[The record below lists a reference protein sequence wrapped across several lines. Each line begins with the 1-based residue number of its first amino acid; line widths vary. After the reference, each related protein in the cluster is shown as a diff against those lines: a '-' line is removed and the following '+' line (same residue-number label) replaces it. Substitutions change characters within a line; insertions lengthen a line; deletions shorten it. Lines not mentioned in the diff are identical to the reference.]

1 MTVETPTHPGKIP
14 SRRTAHGIRG
24 RTAVVAIG
32 GVTALTAAGILGY
45 EAIQG
50 QQGHDNGPKSS
61 AGAIV
66 VNGETPKP
74 IDTANPTVV
83 APSSSPLQSEN
94 PTVAPGTPEIPMPE
108 WAKKIPAQALSPDR
122 VPLSTQTKTDVKNRA
137 AGVKMMPVDIGLGY
151 IVVAQGETLVQ
162 ATPTADGTGALACAT
177 TGGDKFT
184 KKVLG
189 ETTFQG
195 EKLELDQLMG
205 SVCFLFDDSIQVI
218 DQKSQSVSQG
228 LDALAPFLQQGVSF
242 TAMAQGRIPPEK
254 LAIIEK
260 GIKELQ
266 ARTGTPNDVNP
277 MTNNP
282 VTIWVNTFILNS

>member
-1 MTVETPTHPGKIP
+1 MAVETPTHPGKIP
-14 SRRTAHGIRG
+14 SRRTALGISG
-24 RTAVVAIG
+24 RTAALVIG
-32 GVTALTAAGILGY
+32 GATLLTAAGVVAY
-45 EAIQG
+45 EAL
-50 QQGHDNGPKSS
+50 GPKQAGSESKPS
-61 AGAIV
+61 APAGIV
-66 VNGETPKP
+66 IQGETPKP

-83 APSSSPLQSEN
+83 APSSSPFQSEN
-94 PTVAPGTPEIPMPE
+94 PTVAPSAPEIPMPE
-108 WAKKIPAQALSPDR
+108 WAKKIPAQTLSPDK

-162 ATPTADGTGALACAT
+162 ATPTADGTGILACAT

-195 EKLELDQLMG
+195 QKLELDQLMG

-266 ARTGTPNDVNP
+266 ARTGTPNDVNL
-277 MTNNP
+277 MANNP